1 MKKSRENATLYG
13 ISGILVILTLL
24 ILTHPALAQVSPS
37 PMVTHDVLE
46 PGLTPTF
53 SPVVT
58 DDGKPVVYFFFNRNC
73 GECLKTLPFVE
84 KFATD
89 NPSVKIAYVDVMASE
104 ENLAL
109 FKNFKEYYGTGP
121 ISVPSVFIGNITLS
135 GYDEITADLPSAVNQ
150 TIANPPVIPPKVT
163 EPGEKEEL
171 TLPLII
177 VSALVDGINP
187 CAFSVLIFLLITI
200 MALGSR
206 RKVLIVGTTFILAVF
221 TFYFFSGLG
230 IFTLIQTAGI
240 SRLISFIAA
249 LIALGAGILSIASVL
264 VGEAGPVILSIP
276 ASRKGVID
284 QYIRKASIPA
294 AFAVGLLVG
303 MFELPCTGGIYLAI
317 LSLLSNRVTLIE
329 GIPYLLV
336 YNLFFVLPLIIIL
349 AIFTWGVPVERLD
362 QLRTGSRRTV
372 RVIMGV
378 VMIALGIILLLE
390 VL

>member
-187 CAFSVLIFLLITI
+187 CAFSVLIFLLLTI

>member
-1 MKKSRENATLYG
+1 
-13 ISGILVILTLL
+13 
-24 ILTHPALAQVSPS
+24 
-37 PMVTHDVLE
+37 
-46 PGLTPTF
+46 
-53 SPVVT
+53 
-58 DDGKPVVYFFFNRNC
+58 VVYFFFNRNC

>member
-1 MKKSRENATLYG
+1 MKKSIENATLYG

-135 GYDEITADLPSAVNQ
+135 GYDEITADLSSAVNQ

>member
-24 ILTHPALAQVSPS
+24 ILTPPALAQVSPS

-349 AIFTWGVPVERLD
+349 AIFAWGVPVERLD

>member
-349 AIFTWGVPVERLD
+349 AIFAWGVPVERLD

>member
-1 MKKSRENATLYG
+1 MKKSREKATLYG

-24 ILTHPALAQVSPS
+24 ILTPPALAQVSPS
-37 PMVTHDVLE
+37 PMVTHDALE

-53 SPVVT
+53 SPVVK
-58 DDGKPVVYFFFNRNC
+58 DDGKLVVYFFFNRNC

-135 GYDEITADLPSAVNQ
+135 GYDEITADLPAAVNQ

-187 CAFSVLIFLLITI
+187 CAFSVLIFLLLTI

-249 LIALGAGILSIASVL
+249 VIALGAGVLSIASVL
-264 VGEAGPVILSIP
+264 IGESGPVILSIP
-276 ASRKGVID
+276 ESRKGVID

-317 LSLLSNRVTLIE
+317 LSLLSNRMTLTE

-349 AIFTWGVPVERLD
+349 AIFAWGIPVERLD
-362 QLRTGSRRTV
+362 QLRTGSRRTI

>member
-58 DDGKPVVYFFFNRNC
+58 NDGKPVVYFFFNRNC

>member
-1 MKKSRENATLYG
+1 MKKSREIATLFG
-13 ISGILVILTLL
+13 ISGILFVLALL
-24 ILTHPALAQVSPS
+24 ILTPPALAQVSPS
-37 PMVTHDVLE
+37 PMVTHNDPE
-46 PGLTPTF
+46 PGLASF
-53 SPVVT
+53 SPVIT
-58 DDGKPVVYFFFNRNC
+58 EDGKPVVYFFFNRNC

-89 NPSVKIAYVDVMASE
+89 NPSVRVAYIDVMASE
-104 ENLAL
+104 ENLSL

-121 ISVPSVFIGNITLS
+121 ISVPSIFIGNITLT

-150 TIANPPVIPPKVT
+150 TIANPPVIPQVET
-163 EPGEKEEL
+163 EPGVKEEL

-206 RKVLIVGTTFILAVF
+206 KKVLIVGTTFILAVF

-249 LIALGAGILSIASVL
+249 LIALGAGVLSIASVL
-264 VGEAGPVILSIP
+264 IGESGPAILSIP
-276 ASRKGVID
+276 ESRKGVID

-317 LSLLSNRVTLIE
+317 LSLLSNRLTLIE

-336 YNLFFVLPLIIIL
+336 YNLFFVLPLILIL

-362 QLRTGSRRTV
+362 QLRTGSRRTI